1 MTLSSQL
8 HYSDNVSAFPMQG
21 GCACGQIRYRID
33 TPPLVVHCCHCT
45 SCQRET
51 GTVFAVNIIIESSNV
66 TLLPPTDAALPAS
79 PDQPDVFPPANP
91 PLVPAPDSVGDSAGI
106 TAKVVQ
112 PEFIRTPS
120 ESGRGQVIVR
130 CPTCRV
136 AVWSEYSAGNLLKY
150 IRAGTL
156 DRAWLVA
163 PDLHIFTRSR
173 RTFISIED
181 GKPQFEEYYEREKVW
196 RPDSLERWAV
206 LLPEITK
213 YREKLESSSK

>member
-1 MTLSSQL
+1 MTLPSQP

-21 GCACGQIRYRID
+21 GCACGQIRYRINLE
-33 TPPLVVHCCHCT
+33 PLVVHCCHCT

-51 GTVFAVNIIIESSNV
+51 GTAFAVNLVIESSKV
-66 TLLPPTDAALPAS
+66 TLLPPADAFIPAS
-79 PDQPDVFPPANP
+79 PDHPDVFLPANP
-91 PLVPAPDSVGDSAGI
+91 PLVPTPKPQDVAAG
-106 TAKVVQ
+106 VVQ

-120 ESGRGQVIVR
+120 ESGRGQVIAR
-130 CPTCRV
+130 CPACRV
-136 AVWSEYSAGNLLKY
+136 AIWSEYSAGHLVKY
-150 IRAGTL
+150 IRVGTL

-181 GKPQFEEYYEREKVW
+181 EKPQFEEYYDREQFW
-196 RPDSLERWAV
+196 RQGSLERYSA

-213 YREKLESSSK
+213 YRESLGGNSK